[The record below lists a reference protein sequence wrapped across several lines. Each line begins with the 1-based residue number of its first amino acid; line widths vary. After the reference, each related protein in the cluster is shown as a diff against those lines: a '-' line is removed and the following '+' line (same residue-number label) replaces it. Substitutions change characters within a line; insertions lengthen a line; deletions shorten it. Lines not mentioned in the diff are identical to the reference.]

1 MTEQQKALLGIVA
14 DVVGEELSN
23 IRDEVKKVED
33 KIPTLPE
40 PEEPY
45 DDTEIKSKLKEV
57 EDKIPTLPEPEE
69 PYDDTEIKSKLKE
82 VEDKIPTLPEPEE
95 PYDDT
100 EIKKAIEDIKPYDD
114 TEIKKAIEDIKPY
127 DDTEIKKA
135 LEDIKPYDDT
145 EIKKAIEDITPYDD
159 TELKKRLD
167 DIPQEYDDEGVKSAI
182 SGLSKVVNKSLD
194 FWKEGVTRKDV
205 MVKHN
210 NAEIY
215 KALVDTAAEP
225 SPYNDDWEMV
235 QRGTRFEGT
244 FDKDKS
250 YSEGAVYIKSFST
263 FLVTKD
269 KHVLMAARGSKGD
282 KGDSV
287 SIDDMLKSLDLSAI
301 VKTIEMNVKAEYELK
316 FKSLQDNLETY
327 KKSFVV
333 EQPKAQN
340 FVTMEYLNEVLEEFS
355 K

>member
-69 PYDDTEIKSKLKE
+69 
-82 VEDKIPTLPEPEE
+82 
-95 PYDDT
+95 
-100 EIKKAIEDIKPYDD
+100 
-114 TEIKKAIEDIKPY
+114 
-127 DDTEIKKA
+127 
-135 LEDIKPYDDT
+135 PYDDT